1 MVPALG
7 ALVLRRRRPGSVSRL
22 VLACASD
29 RGAVLSASFFWRGR
43 FSNHECRM
51 VLGNQSADGVLQFVA
66 DAFHVRDH
74 RRDRCA
80 ARKTYAA
87 VSLVARRDAA
97 VHSRRRLR
105 QSPSMVST
113 SAGPDC
119 GRLCW
124 MRLWVDRPNWNPA
137 AAARSGS
144 IAAHR
149 LVCRVILFLRPT
161 ALPTGGGVAPRS

>member
-51 VLGNQSADGVLQFVA
+51 VLGNHSADDVLQFVA
-66 DAFHVRDH
+66 GALHVRGC
-74 RRDRCA
+74 RRDRWA
-80 ARKTYAA
+80 ARKIYAA

-113 SAGPDC
+113 SAGPDR
-119 GRLCW
+119 GRFCR
-124 MRLWVDRPNWNPA
+124 MGLWVDRPDWNP
-137 AAARSGS
+137 
-144 IAAHR
+144 
-149 LVCRVILFLRPT
+149 
-161 ALPTGGGVAPRS
+161 TGA